1 MPYLTQLKGQFTS
14 IAVKNVSA
22 LKRTYS
28 IRIYELLMQFKAT
41 GDRLI
46 SIDDFRSMLSLEKKY
61 LQFKRLNDD
70 VIKPA
75 IQE

>member
-28 IRIYELLMQFKAT
+28 IRIYELLM
-41 GDRLI
+41 L
-46 SIDDFRSMLSLEKKY
+46 LKKQVTD
-61 LQFKRLNDD
+61 LFILMILGRC
-70 VIKPA
+70 
-75 IQE
+75 